1 MEFDTPLVLATRNKG
16 KIVEFKDLFENTG
29 ITLKSLDDFGP
40 IPEVVEDGET
50 FEDNAV
56 KKAQFT
62 ARVLGFPAIADDS
75 GLVVEALGGRPG
87 VYSSRY
93 AGEGA
98 TDELN
103 NLKLLKE
110 MEGISKRD
118 AYFACVVAIAVPRGP
133 ALIYEGKCHGI
144 IAHERSGSD
153 GFGYDPLFYH
163 PPSGKTFSEMSP
175 EEKNLLSHRGTA
187 MLELKE
193 EANKVFVWLKNRLS
207 ED

>member
-1 MEFDTPLVLATRNKG
+1 
-16 KIVEFKDLFENTG
+16 
-29 ITLKSLDDFGP
+29 LDDFGP

-118 AYFACVVAIAVPRGP
+118 AYFACVLAIAVPRGP

-163 PPSGKTFSEMSP
+163 PPSGKSFAEMSP

>member
-163 PPSGKTFSEMSP
+163 PPSGKSFAEMSP

>member
-118 AYFACVVAIAVPRGP
+118 AYFACVLAIAVPRGP